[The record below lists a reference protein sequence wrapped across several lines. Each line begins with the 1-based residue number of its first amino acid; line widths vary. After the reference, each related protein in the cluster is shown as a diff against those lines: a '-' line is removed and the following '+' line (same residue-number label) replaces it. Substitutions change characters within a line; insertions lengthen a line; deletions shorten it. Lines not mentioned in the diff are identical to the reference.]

1 MHVLSTIKYT
11 VILQIVVNIGAGIAV
26 EKEHDSAINYV
37 ESRIKEIEVAIQ
49 DTAARKQEAT
59 ERMAQGQEMMTQM
72 NQAAAK
78 EPAAKGNV

>member
-1 MHVLSTIKYT
+1 M
-11 VILQIVVNIGAGIAV
+11 
-26 EKEHDSAINYV
+26 
-37 ESRIKEIEVAIQ
+37 AIQ